1 MTDAITTGTPH
12 SAAMYQ
18 LIYNSKKISK
28 QEIAQQM
35 QLSLPTVTQTLHQL
49 LADELIVT
57 DGKFSSQVGR
67 RAVVYSPNRDRRFA
81 IGLEIFSDH
90 ATLSLLNVM
99 FENLGTARLT
109 IDFTTDDTYFTKL
122 AQWLHQFLLEQK
134 IDQDKVIGVGIGIQ
148 GLISP
153 DGKTVLYGKILDC
166 TGLTSARFETAF
178 GLPVTL
184 YHDADCVAMAEQTLS
199 KDHRDAVYLSIGEH
213 LGTAIMIDDDIYTG
227 QNGRSGTMEH
237 ITLNSQTGKQCYCGR
252 KGCLE
257 TYSALSAL
265 LQPGEVIDQF
275 MQQVAAGE
283 PAASVRWQQYLDDLA
298 EVINNLHMFVD
309 NRIVLAGDLV
319 QYLDDAVL
327 TTVNQRI
334 RQITAFPEDRDYV
347 QLGTVRNRP
356 VSTGAAIP
364 LIKAALQT
372 IQ

>member
-67 RAVVYSPNRDRRFA
+67 RAVVYSPNREHRFA
-81 IGLEIFSDH
+81 LGLEIFSDH
-90 ATLSLLNVM
+90 VTLTLLNILY
-99 FENLGTARLT
+99 EDLGTTRLP
-109 IDFTTDDTYFTKL
+109 IKFGITDAYFNQL
-122 AQWLHQFLLEQK
+122 ASWIQQFLVDQK
-134 IDQDKVIGVGIGIQ
+134 VDRSKVVGIGIGIQ

-153 DGKTVLYGKILDC
+153 DGKTVLYGKILNC
-166 TGLTSARFETAF
+166 TGLTSQQFEQVI

-184 YHDADCVAMAEQTLS
+184 YHDADCVALAEQTLS
-199 KDHRDAVYLSIGEH
+199 EDHRDAVYLSIGEH
-213 LGTAIMIDDDIYTG
+213 LGTAIVIDDNIYTG

-265 LQPGEVIDQF
+265 LQPGETIQAF
-275 MQQVAAGE
+275 MHQVATGE

-309 NRIVLAGDLV
+309 NRILLAGDLV
-319 QYLDDAVL
+319 RYLDPSVL
-327 TTVNQRI
+327 TTINQRI
-334 RQITAFPEDRDYV
+334 RQITAFPEDNDYV
-347 QLGTVRNRP
+347 QLGIVRARP

-364 LIKAALQT
+364 LIKAALGT
-372 IQ
+372 I